1 VPINLK
7 ALKQIKID
15 IKDTNIKLMIVT
27 KTRSIE
33 DISELIKLGY
43 RNFAENRVQEAYKKF
58 TNIKSDHKIN
68 LSLIGPLQSNKV
80 KQALKLFDTIQ
91 SIDRNKIV
99 DEINKNGA
107 IITNEKKF
115 YIQVNIGEEPQKS
128 GVLPNNFN
136 DLYQYCLSNH
146 LEISG
151 IMCIPPFDK
160 DPRFFFDKMLKI
172 KEKSNNNFV
181 LSMGMSSDYKI
192 ALDYHTDEIRIGSL
206 IFS

>member
-1 VPINLK
+1 MPINLK
-7 ALKQIKID
+7 ALNQIKID

>member
-1 VPINLK
+1 MPINLK
-7 ALKQIKID
+7 ALNQIKID
-15 IKDTNIKLMIVT
+15 IQDTNIKLMIVT

-43 RNFAENRVQEAYKKF
+43 RNFAENRVQEAHKKF

-192 ALDYHTDEIRIGSL
+192 ALDYHTDEIRIGSM